1 MNGGIPKII
10 LLATD
15 LTEASAAAAA
25 WAGLLAHRF
34 GAQIKVVHAEHLS
47 LPPYFSPEQ
56 HARLEVEARA
66 ARAWAQRQIA
76 ESVAP
81 FLGFVPEAIGAVG
94 HPADAIAACAREC
107 NADLVITGTH
117 GRRGVRRLW
126 LGSVAEAVLQDADRP
141 VLVVHGGPGTPPGM
155 AAPPTEVVLACE
167 PLDIE
172 ANRIATAWAQAFGV
186 ALQCRAPDAG
196 PSAGPEPSALFV
208 AAGDH
213 PERGLRRTTQPFLA
227 LPRRA
232 GAP

>member
-1 MNGGIPKII
+1 MNGGIPKVV

-15 LTEASAAAAA
+15 LTETSAAAAA

-56 HARLEVEARA
+56 HARLEAEARA
-66 ARAWAQRQIA
+66 ARARAQQLVA
-76 ESVAP
+76 ESVSP
-81 FLGFVPEAIGAVG
+81 YLGFVPEAYIAEG
-94 HPADAIAACAREC
+94 HPADAIVACARDC

-117 GRRGVRRLW
+117 GRRGMRRLW
-126 LGSVAEAVLQDADRP
+126 LGSVAEAVLHDADRA
-141 VLVVHGGPGTPPGM
+141 VLVIHGGPGTPTGM
-155 AAPPTEVVLACE
+155 ASPPAEVVLACE

-172 ANRIATAWAQAFGV
+172 ANRVATAWALAFG
-186 ALQCRAPDAG
+186 APLQCRAPDAG
-196 PSAGPEPSALFV
+196 PGVGPETPALYV

-232 GAP
+232 G